1 MKRHG
6 SRNGRCSRNLTRS
19 ARGEV
24 RLALGMS
31 VVLSEEHRLDEEQI
45 GAAQEAC
52 KSLPIARV
60 VGHIRYIADFLSGYE
75 LQDFGLQLA
84 EWEDLSVRAISRAPV
99 NSDRGIVRRAS
110 THLFL
115 EVGEP
120 LSRRQSELIEPSF
133 PDIDV
138 RVFFEGECERGDCM
152 VLEGYRSHP
161 ERRTIQQYPV
171 RGVIVGQGLP
181 FETRSAAKLSAL
193 QVSAGIEFVGGDYEV
208 RRIVL
213 HEIPGVGCELVFELP
228 DEPPGTV

>member
-6 SRNGRCSRNLTRS
+6 RPHGRCSRNLTRS
-19 ARGEV
+19 ACGEV

-31 VVLSEEHRLDEEQI
+31 AVLSEEHRLDEEQI
-45 GAAQEAC
+45 GAAKEAC

-60 VGHIRYIADFLSGYE
+60 VGHIRYIADLLSGYE
-75 LQDFGLQLA
+75 LKDFGLQFA
-84 EWEDLSVRAISRAPV
+84 EREDLIVRAISRAPV
-99 NSDRGIVRRAS
+99 NSDRGIVRRAD

-120 LSRRQSELIEPSF
+120 LPRRQLELIEPIF

-171 RGVIVGQGLP
+171 RGLNLAQGFP
-181 FETRSAAKLSAL
+181 FETRSATKLSAL
-193 QVSAGIEFVGGDYEV
+193 QVSAGIEFVRGDYEV

-213 HEIPGVGCELVFELP
+213 HQIPGVGGELVFE
-228 DEPPGTV
+228 